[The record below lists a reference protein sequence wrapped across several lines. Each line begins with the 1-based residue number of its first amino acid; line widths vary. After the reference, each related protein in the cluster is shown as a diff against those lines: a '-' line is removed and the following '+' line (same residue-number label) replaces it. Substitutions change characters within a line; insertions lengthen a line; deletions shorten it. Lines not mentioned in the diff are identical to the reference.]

1 MSENIFN
8 GKEYYRCPMTD
19 GDNYRKEYLDSVDAF
34 IEKGL
39 SEAIGKRAEFCSP
52 EAMATDREAY
62 REKYL
67 SMIGSP
73 DYPDNIPTAERE
85 FVARDE
91 FCSIY
96 RLSIEVMDGF
106 RFYGMLMIPNG
117 VTRAPLVIAQHGG
130 GGTPEKCS
138 DMWGENNYGF
148 FVKRALLRGKI
159 VFAPQIL
166 VWSYKVADE
175 KDAPPIGVV
184 YGHRR
189 DYDTRLKRLGL
200 SLTGLEVFCIRRSVD
215 YLSTL
220 DCVDGE
226 RIGMMGLSYG
236 GYFTL
241 YTMAADTRIRAGYGA
256 GFFNDRA
263 HECFNDWGYFGSAH
277 TFQDAEVAGLCAPRL
292 LILDVGKSDPVF
304 DYRHSVAEAERAR
317 AYYDAAGA
325 GERFN
330 YHLWEGGHRFD
341 VESDGFERFFAELEK

>member
-1 MSENIFN
+1 MSENTFN
-8 GKEYYRCPMTD
+8 GKEFYRCPMTD
-19 GDNYRKEYLDSVDAF
+19 GDGYRQRYVDSVNAF

-39 SEAIGKRAEFCSP
+39 SEAAEKRAEFCSP
-52 EAMATDREAY
+52 EAMAADREGFRA
-62 REKYL
+62 KYL
-67 SMIGSP
+67 RMIGSP
-73 DYPDNIPTAERE
+73 EYPSDTPTAERE
-85 FVARDE
+85 FVAQDG

-96 RLSIEVMDGF
+96 RISVEVLEGF
-106 RFYGMLMIPNG
+106 YFYGMLMIPNG

-138 DMWGENNYGF
+138 DMWGENNYSF
-148 FVKRALLRGKI
+148 FVKRALLRGKV
-159 VFAPQIL
+159 VFAPQIM

-175 KDAPPIGVV
+175 KDAPPVGVA

-200 SLTGLEVFCIRRSVD
+200 SLTGLEVFCIRRAID
-215 YLSTL
+215 YLVTL

-226 RIGMMGLSYG
+226 LIGMMGLSYG

-241 YTMAADTRIRAGYGA
+241 YTMAADTRIRAGYGG

-263 HECFNDWGYFGSAH
+263 RECFNDWGYFDSAY

-304 DYRHSVAEAERAR
+304 DYRYSVAEAERAR
-317 AYYDAAGA
+317 AYYRAADAE
-325 GERFN
+325 ERFTYN
-330 YHLWEGGHRFD
+330 LWEGGHRFD
-341 VESDGFERFFAELEK
+341 VESDGFEHFFAELEK